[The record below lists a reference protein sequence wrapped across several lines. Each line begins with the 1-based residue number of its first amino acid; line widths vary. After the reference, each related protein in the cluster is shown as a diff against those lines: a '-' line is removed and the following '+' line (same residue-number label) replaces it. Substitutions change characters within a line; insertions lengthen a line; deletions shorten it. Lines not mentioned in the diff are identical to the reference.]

1 MTLSVDWV
9 ELKTNTEAIRI
20 TRKGGHRME
29 AKGIIC
35 QSCGMPMQK
44 DEDFG
49 TDADG
54 TKNGEFCHFCFK
66 DGGFIDEGITM
77 EQKIDKLVDIAAAR
91 MKIPREQVRAH
102 ALEIIPTLKRWSVDK

>member
-1 MTLSVDWV
+1 
-9 ELKTNTEAIRI
+9 
-20 TRKGGHRME
+20 ME
-29 AKGIIC
+29 AKGLIC

-54 TKNGEFCHFCFK
+54 TKNGEYCHFCFK

-77 EQKIDKLVDIAAAR
+77 EQKIDKLVNIAVSQMNMTEAKAR
-91 MKIPREQVRAH
+91 AQATE
-102 ALEIIPTLKRWSVDK
+102 LIPTLKRWRVEK

>member
-1 MTLSVDWV
+1 
-9 ELKTNTEAIRI
+9 
-20 TRKGGHRME
+20 ME
-29 AKGIIC
+29 AKGLIC

-77 EQKIDKLVDIAAAR
+77 EQKIDKLVNIAVSQMNMTEAKAR
-91 MKIPREQVRAH
+91 AQAT
-102 ALEIIPTLKRWSVDK
+102 EIIPTLKRWRVEK